1 MENLQKGIKQGGGR
15 IVQIFEMHYQSML
28 LFGGGVC
35 SDNNLV
41 KDCIQ
46 DLFLKFCE
54 NQDLILEARNQEA
67 YLKASLRR
75 EILRKVKK
83 SEMSSSRTSQI
94 REIAVPS
101 YEDILI
107 KKQKSLQDALNVKE
121 ALSQLTKSQ
130 KTILTLRFYRS
141 MSYDEIA
148 EKLEITKRTVYN
160 QVHDSMKKL
169 KSILPR

>member
-1 MENLQKGIKQGGGR
+1 VGYLQKGIKQENNA
-15 IVQIFEMHYQSML
+15 IVQVFEKYYPAML
-28 LFGGGVC
+28 LFG
-35 SDNNLV
+35 SSITRNKDLV

-54 NQDLILEARNQEA
+54 NQDLILQAKSQEA

-75 EILRKVKK
+75 QILKK
-83 SEMSSSRTSQI
+83 NKHDGNASLANSNLL
-94 REIAVPS
+94 EIAVPS

-107 KKQKSLQDALNVKE
+107 KKQKTLQDSLNVKE
-121 ALSQLTKSQ
+121 ALSQLSKAQ

-148 EKLEITKRTVYN
+148 QKLSITKRTVYN

-169 KSILPR
+169 KTILPK